1 MKFVI
6 AWKIRAGNEREAVD
20 RFLSTGD
27 PLPNGVKTI
36 GRWHRIDLQ
45 SGVHVVESSDSS
57 AMAQYA
63 AQWADL
69 LELET
74 YAVVEDAEA
83 IDAYKKISGVKA
95 GAAGTLGQAV

>member
-36 GRWHRIDLQ
+36 GRWHRVDLQ
-45 SGVHVVESSDSS
+45 SGIHVVESSDSS

-69 LELET
+69 LDLET
-74 YAVVEDAEA
+74 YAVVEDAKA
-83 IDAYKKISGVKA
+83 IDAYKKITGVKA
-95 GAAGTLGQAV
+95 EAAGTLH